1 MFKSFLKILFCSK
14 FNLSRRYKRKPR
26 FKPSDYALLFLSDVY
41 AVRVHDDE
49 SDYCNVEKTH
59 LI

>member
-14 FNLSRRYKRKPR
+14 FNLSRRYKRKTR

-41 AVRVHDDE
+41 AVRDDE
-49 SDYCNVEKTH
+49 SDYCNVEKIH